1 MTKQEISNFRINCQ
15 NSADFISSEI
25 GNETLKFVLGRYGAS
40 DIDSVSPSDLPDM
53 FSELYA
59 IEADL
64 R

>member
-1 MTKQEISNFRINCQ
+1 MTKQDISNYRISCQ

-25 GNETLKFVLGRYGAS
+25 GNEALEFVLGRYGAS

>member
-1 MTKQEISNFRINCQ
+1 MTKQDISDYRISCQ
-15 NSADFISSEI
+15 DSADFISSEI
-25 GNETLKFVLGRYGAS
+25 GNEVIEFVLGKYGAS
-40 DIDSVSPSDLPDM
+40 GIDSVSPSDLQDV